1 MRLYEIYRSSRRQYC
16 TLDLGTNPIILKP
29 GEIRGIYIHS
39 TLESDQAIVYD
50 NRQQLKTHDDNF
62 LTVLPGR
69 SHVSTEPFGYMP
81 IWGHG
86 NSWRDNRE
94 FVGRINYGVVY
105 KLFNPSEYLKFGS
118 NFRSLSRVLFMC
130 QRRWEST
137 FSMLSD
143 DCIFYILNMCRW
155 DWMEDTFED
164 LRAHKR
170 KIKTI
175 EAQRVLDA
183 TSANNE
189 DNQDEEM
196 VEDERNSIGEDAEME
211 DDGEDQQE
219 AGIEVNVEEDAESS
233 SSYDPDY
240 ADSDDS
246 EGTDSDDG
254 YGDHRGSSIFQYFYY
269 DDTRSAEEE
278 REAEAHNQREEHRRT
293 LWLRAHFGHH
303 FGFVSNHNDEDTD

>member
-1 MRLYEIYRSSRRQYC
+1 
-16 TLDLGTNPIILKP
+16 
-29 GEIRGIYIHS
+29 
-39 TLESDQAIVYD
+39 
-50 NRQQLKTHDDNF
+50 
-62 LTVLPGR
+62 
-69 SHVSTEPFGYMP
+69 
-81 IWGHG
+81 
-86 NSWRDNRE
+86 
-94 FVGRINYGVVY
+94 
-105 KLFNPSEYLKFGS
+105 
-118 NFRSLSRVLFMC
+118 MC

-246 EGTDSDDG
+246 EEGTDSDDG

-303 FGFVSNHNDEDTD
+303 FGFVSNYNEEEDTD